1 MRITIKPPNS
11 GGTDSRHTALFQRSS
26 RTIVDWL
33 MEPTKGLM
41 ALSER
46 VTCWSM
52 GLNGLLTIQ
61 AAADL
66 QRPETDLANASLA
79 AHP

>member
-1 MRITIKPPNS
+1 
-11 GGTDSRHTALFQRSS
+11 
-26 RTIVDWL
+26 
-33 MEPTKGLM
+33 
-41 ALSER
+41 
-46 VTCWSM
+46 M